1 MLEIRIVA
9 VEMIKASLKVTVA
22 MEITWIVWVA
32 SVAKIWIWLWI
43 IEMVVISTK
52 IVVFPFLARNV
63 FS

>member
-1 MLEIRIVA
+1 MLEIQIVV

-22 MEITWIVWVA
+22 MEITQIMWVA
-32 SVAKIWIWLWI
+32 FVAKIWTWLQI
-43 IEMVVISTK
+43 IEMVVIATK

>member
-32 SVAKIWIWLWI
+32 SVAKIWIQLWI